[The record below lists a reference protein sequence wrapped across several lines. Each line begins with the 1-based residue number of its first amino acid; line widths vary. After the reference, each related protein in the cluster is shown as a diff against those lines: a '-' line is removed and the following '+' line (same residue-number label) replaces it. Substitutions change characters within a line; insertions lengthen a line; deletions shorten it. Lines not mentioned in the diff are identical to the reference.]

1 VHLEGPTGCQEGWA
15 LRRTSTTAYKA
26 LAGEG
31 ACPACA
37 GGVAVLVVGYAELAD
52 YSSVGR
58 GDLRL
63 VIRDGP
69 ERVAGFSRIL

>member
-1 VHLEGPTGCQEGWA
+1 
-15 LRRTSTTAYKA
+15 
-26 LAGEG
+26 LAGEGEG
-31 ACPACA
+31 ACPTCA